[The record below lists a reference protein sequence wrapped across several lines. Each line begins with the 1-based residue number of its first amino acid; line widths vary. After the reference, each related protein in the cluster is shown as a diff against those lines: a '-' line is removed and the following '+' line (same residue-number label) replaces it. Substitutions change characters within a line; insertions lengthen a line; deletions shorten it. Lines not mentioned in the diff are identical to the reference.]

1 MMRMM
6 LLAGLGASMAAVLS
20 HMGYGLV
27 TWEFWTVMGLM
38 IGFGFA
44 VGLLMAE

>member
-1 MMRMM
+1 MKIM
-6 LLAGLGASMAAVLS
+6 LLAGIGASMAAVLS

-38 IGFGFA
+38 IGFGFV
-44 VGLLMAE
+44 VGLLITE